1 MCLFS
6 PLTRGFPVLRQNTDL
21 FGHWNETSHLTRCL
35 FSPWSSSTTDTSA
48 SQATAWGAWHGV
60 GTCWWDVTH
69 ARSCL
74 RWMSGCLQERWSS
87 DRTKPQCVFLS
98 TSIIHLWSILHS
110 LKLEFYLRV
119 LSDEGKVVMSYLPPS
134 VVKLA
139 TYLID
144 PLNYNSSRAN
154 K

>member
-1 MCLFS
+1 MPILSFNSGLSCIMPKYRFIRAL
-6 PLTRGFPVLRQNTDL
+6 
-21 FGHWNETSHLTRCL
+21 E
-35 FSPWSSSTTDTSA
+35 
-48 SQATAWGAWHGV
+48 
-60 GTCWWDVTH
+60 WDI
-69 ARSCL
+69 
-74 RWMSGCLQERWSS
+74 SS
-87 DRTKPQCVFLS
+87 DQMLIFSLIIQYHWHISITGNCMRCMARGGHLLVRCDTCKILPEVNVRLLAGEVIIWQDKASLCFLS

-110 LKLEFYLRV
+110 LKLEFYLRI

-144 PLNYNSSRAN
+144 PLNYNGSRAN